1 MTMRP
6 FSLEPAIGIVL
17 RFGTAI
23 ASAALAIG
31 VTLSYLAEF
40 RALSHAL
47 LVGGVFV
54 LLFTPVA
61 RVIVSLLD
69 FVLNRDWL
77 FVVLNAIVLFLLGSA
92 FLAAFM

>member
-1 MTMRP
+1 MRP

-17 RFGTAI
+17 RIGTSV

-31 VTLSYLAEF
+31 M
-40 RALSHAL
+40 ALSFLPGLAALSRAL

-54 LLFTPVA
+54 LLLTPVA
-61 RVIVSLLD
+61 RVIVSLTD
-69 FVLNRDWL
+69 FLLNRDWL

-92 FLAAFM
+92 FFAAFM

>member
-1 MTMRP
+1 MRP

-17 RFGTAI
+17 RVGTVV

-31 VTLSYLAEF
+31 FILSFIPTA

-47 LVGGVFV
+47 LVAGIFV
-54 LLFTPVA
+54 LLLTPVA
-61 RVIVSLLD
+61 RVVVSLID

-77 FVVLNAIVLFLLGSA
+77 FVALNTIVLCLLSSA
-92 FLAAFM
+92 FVAAFM